1 VTLDSL
7 NAQLE
12 SQRAICTLMQLDGEN
27 ACMATLPEGIIL
39 YGEARAVA
47 SALEVGLANR
57 MREAMGLDGRATR
70 PGLVG

>member
-1 VTLDSL
+1 V
-7 NAQLE
+7 
-12 SQRAICTLMQLDGEN
+12 
-27 ACMATLPEGIIL
+27 

-47 SALEVGLANR
+47 SSLEVGLANR